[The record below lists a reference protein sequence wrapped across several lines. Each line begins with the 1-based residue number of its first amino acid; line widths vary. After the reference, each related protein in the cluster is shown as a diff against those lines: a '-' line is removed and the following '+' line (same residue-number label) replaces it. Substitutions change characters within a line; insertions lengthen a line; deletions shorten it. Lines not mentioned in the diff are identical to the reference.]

1 LHLYINN
8 ILIIIILG
16 INHRSILFDSHSI
29 KFPCSFAL
37 DIMHLMFENIAKYMF
52 KHWIGKFFTNINSDQ
67 NNGLCVLNMATW
79 NEIGDL
85 MHKARKTFP
94 SYLGRPP
101 RNIVLHHAGYKAE
114 EWSAWITMYSLP
126 LLKDRLAT
134 KYYEGWALFVKA
146 VRLCKKLHLTNEDI
160 LEIQELLL
168 AFYKHYER

>member
-1 LHLYINN
+1 
-8 ILIIIILG
+8 
-16 INHRSILFDSHSI
+16 
-29 KFPCSFAL
+29 
-37 DIMHLMFENIAKYMF
+37 MHLMFENIAKYMF
-52 KHWIGKFFTNINSDQ
+52 KHWIGTFFNKNSGEND
-67 NNGLCVLNMATW
+67 GLCVLNMTTW

-101 RNIVLHHAGYKAE
+101 RNIVLHNAGYKAE

-126 LLKDRLAT
+126 LLKDRLPT

-146 VRLCKKLHLTNEDI
+146 VRLCRKLHLSNENI
-160 LEIQELLL
+160 FEIQDLLL